1 MIGRTLDFKT
11 IKTMTKVVYFWLFT
25 AIFLPFSASA
35 QGSGVKIGGRVLDE
49 KTQEPVIGA
58 SVSVVGSK
66 GVGAATAADGSFT
79 LSVPSLPAT
88 LSIDYLGYRV
98 QEVDVY
104 ENVEPVIVQLVENA
118 NFLNELVVVGYGSQR
133 RRELTGSVAS
143 VPSAVLQQ
151 QAVSFDK
158 LLGGAVAGL
167 NVTQSSGAP
176 GATSTIRIR
185 GSNSITGGNEPL
197 YVIDGLIVYNDNAS
211 TRTGVGVST
220 SAVGSGTT
228 SLYDGGLNPL
238 AFLNASDI
246 ESIEVLKDVSAT
258 AIYGSR
264 GANGVILITTKKG
277 KRNRSTVNYQT
288 SYSTQKIS
296 KKLELLNADE
306 WATLYEE
313 LDENGR
319 SPYQQYPSNGLLT
332 GEGADWQDAMLRTG
346 HTQNHQLSINGGG
359 EDHRFLLSG
368 NYVNQEGI
376 IRNTGLERYT
386 GRVNLDKDLFA
397 SRLNTGI
404 NLTVASSK
412 QRGLIN
418 LSGRES
424 AGRVA
429 GIWDYGL
436 RIPSIVP
443 IYNEDGSYYYN
454 NPFETGD
461 LRIGKQ
467 TVNPLS
473 DLLKSTVESKNTSI
487 LGNFYAAYKILPEL
501 TAKVNAGI
509 NSSSTIQNLYAPSTS
524 AIGLLVSGYAAI
536 GNKKYSSSLLE
547 FTVDYN
553 KRFNKIHAL
562 SLLAGYTTQ
571 RTGIEYS
578 NASASNFINES
589 LKYNSLQS
597 ASTLITPVSGA
608 AEAILNSYLGRA
620 NYSLLN
626 RYNVSLSF
634 RADGSSRFSKGHQ
647 WGYFPSLGASWNVDE
662 ESFFNDRG
670 LFSSLKLRS
679 SWGQV
684 GNQEIGD
691 YLYAR
696 TYTPRNYSFGNKLVV
711 GYTATNYG
719 NDDLKWESTTQYNAG
734 VDGGLWN
741 DRVTFSLDAYYK
753 KTSDLLVDLPVE
765 STTGL
770 TSRTV
775 NIGEISNKGLEFSV
789 NTQLVD
795 RKDFKWTLLANIA
808 TNANRIIKLGIDNFV
823 VSDHIVQEGQPLG
836 VFYGYIFDGIVQ
848 QGEESSTPVPS
859 WDDDG
864 VQAGEIRYKEV
875 VEDGVIDNSDRAA
888 IGSVHPKFTYGFS
901 SNLNYR
907 DFDLSFAFQGSYGNY
922 LYNALRLNLETPTQ
936 IYNASKVLADR
947 WTPTNTDTNVPKA
960 QAASFINLDSRYI
973 EDASYLRLK
982 DITIGYNLPARY
994 TAFAHAQ
1001 VRFFLSG
1008 QNLLTLTNY
1017 QGYDPEASRNG
1028 DDETDELQLGVDL
1041 GAYPTAKSFLAGIS
1055 ITF

>member
-1 MIGRTLDFKT
+1 MKA
-11 IKTMTKVVYFWLFT
+11 VLFLLL
-25 AIFLPFSASA
+25 AIHLFPFSGFA
-35 QGSGVKIGGRVLDE
+35 QGNETGIKGKVLDE
-49 KTQEPVIGA
+49 KTLEPIAGA
-58 SVSVVGSK
+58 SISVTGSTGTGAVSDANG
-66 GVGAATAADGSFT
+66 TFT
-79 LSVPSLPAT
+79 LNVRSLPVT
-88 LSIDYLGYRV
+88 ISVNYLGYKV
-98 QEVDVY
+98 SEIVIYDY
-104 ENVEPVIVQLVENA
+104 TEPVLIRLQEDI
-118 NFLNELVVVGYGSQR
+118 NFLNEVVVIGYGAQKR
-133 RRELTGSVAS
+133 KELTGSVAS
-143 VPSAVLQQ
+143 LPSAVLQQ
-151 QAVSFDK
+151 QVVSFDK

-167 NVTQSSGAP
+167 SITQSSGAP

-277 KRNRSTVNYQT
+277 KRNRNAVTYQT
-288 SYSTQKIS
+288 SYSTQKINR
-296 KKLELLNADE
+296 KLELLNADE
-306 WATLYEE
+306 WAALYEE
-313 LDENGR
+313 LDESHK
-319 SPYQQYPSNGLLT
+319 SPYTQYPSNGLLK
-332 GEGADWQDAMLRTG
+332 GEGADWQDAMLQTG
-346 HTQNHQLSINGGG
+346 YTLNHQLSVSGGG
-359 EDHRFLLSG
+359 EDYRFLLSG

-386 GRVNLDKDLFA
+386 GRINLDKDLFA
-397 SRLNTGI
+397 SRLNTGV
-404 NLTVASSK
+404 NLTVASSG

-443 IYNEDGSYYYN
+443 IYNSDGGFYYN

-473 DLLKSTVESKNTSI
+473 DLLNSTVESNNTTI

-501 TAKVNAGI
+501 VAKVNVGI
-509 NSSSTIQNLYAPSTS
+509 NNSSTVQNLYAPATS
-524 AIGLLVSGYAAI
+524 AAGLLVNGYTAI

-547 FTVDYN
+547 FTLDYN
-553 KRFNKIHAL
+553 KRFNKIHSV

-571 RTGIEYS
+571 WTYIEYS
-578 NASASNFINES
+578 NASASNFNNES
-589 LKYNSLQS
+589 LTYHSLQS
-597 ASTLITPVSGA
+597 GSTLITPVSGG
-608 AEAILNSYLGRA
+608 AEAILNSYLARV
-620 NYSLLN
+620 NYSLLD
-626 RYNVSLSF
+626 RYNLSLSF
-634 RADGSSRFSKGHQ
+634 RADGSSRFSKENR
-647 WGYFPSLGASWNVDE
+647 WGYFPALGGSWNIDE
-662 ESFFNDRG
+662 EAFFG
-670 LFSSLKLRS
+670 KILFSSLKLRGS
-679 SWGQV
+679 IGKV
-684 GNQEIGD
+684 GNQEIGN

-719 NDDLKWESTTQYNAG
+719 NGDLKWESTTQYNIG
-734 VDGGLWN
+734 LDGGLWN
-741 DRVTFSLDAYYK
+741 DRINFSLDAYYK
-753 KTSDLLVDLPVE
+753 RTSDLLVDLPVE
-765 STTGL
+765 STTGFS
-770 TSRTV
+770 SRTV
-775 NIGEISNKGLEFSV
+775 NIGEISNKGVEFSV
-789 NTQLVD
+789 NARLIDTKEL
-795 RKDFKWTLLANIA
+795 KWTLIANIA
-808 TNANRIIKLGIDNFV
+808 KNANKIIRLGIDNFV
-823 VSDHIVQEGQPLG
+823 ISDHIVQEGQPLG
-836 VFYGYIFDGIVQ
+836 VFYGYVFDGVVQ
-848 QGEESSTPVPS
+848 PGEESSTATPS
-859 WDDDG
+859 WDDNG
-864 VQAGEIRYKEV
+864 VQAGEARYKNLSGG
-875 VEDGVIDNSDRAA
+875 DNVIDNDDRTA
-888 IGSVHPKFTYGFS
+888 IGNVHPKFTYGFS
-901 SNLNYR
+901 STLNYK
-907 DFDLSFAFQGSYGNY
+907 DFDLSLAFQGSYGNS

-947 WTPTNTDTNVPKA
+947 WTPTHTNTNIPKA

-982 DITIGYNLPARY
+982 DITLGYNLPEKY
-994 TAFAHAQ
+994 TAFAHAR
-1001 VRFFLSG
+1001 VRLFLSG
-1008 QNLLTLTNY
+1008 QNLLTFTKY

-1028 DDETDELQLGVDL
+1028 DNETDELQLGVDL
-1041 GAYPTAKSFLAGIS
+1041 GAYPTAKSFLVGAS

>member
-1 MIGRTLDFKT
+1 
-11 IKTMTKVVYFWLFT
+11 MTKVIHFLLF
-25 AIFLPFSASA
+25 AIIFFPLTGFA
-35 QGSGVKIGGRVLDE
+35 QGNEVKINGTVLDE
-49 KTQEPVIGA
+49 KTQEPIIGA
-58 SVSVVGSK
+58 TVAIVGSK
-66 GVGAATAADGSFT
+66 EKGTVSDVNGRFS
-79 LSVPSLPAT
+79 LSIEKLLPAT
-88 LSIDYLGYRV
+88 IAINYLGYKE
-98 QEVDVY
+98 QEIDVY
-104 ENVEPVIVQLVENA
+104 EATEPVIILLREST
-118 NFLNELVVVGYGSQR
+118 NFLNEVVVIGYGTQKR
-133 RRELTGSVAS
+133 KELTGAIAS
-143 VPSAVLQQ
+143 VSPGVLKQ

-277 KRNRSTVNYQT
+277 KRTRNTVNYQGT
-288 SYSTQKIS
+288 YSVQKINR
-296 KKLELLNADE
+296 KLDLLNAGE
-306 WATLYEE
+306 WAALYEE
-313 LDENGR
+313 LDENHR
-319 SPYQQYPSNGLLT
+319 NPYTQYSGSGLLK
-332 GEGADWQDAMLRTG
+332 GAGADWQDALLRTG
-346 HTQNHQLSINGGG
+346 NTQNHQLSISGGG

-368 NYVNQEGI
+368 NYTNQEGI

-386 GRVNLDKDLFA
+386 GRINFDKDIS
-397 SRLNTGI
+397 SRLNTGV

-412 QRGLIN
+412 QLGMMN

-443 IYNEDGSYYYN
+443 IYNSDGSFYYN

-473 DLLKSTVESKNTSI
+473 DLLNSTVESKNTSI
-487 LGNFYAAYKILPEL
+487 LGNFYASFKILPAL
-501 TAKVNAGI
+501 TAKINAGV
-509 NSSSTIQNLYAPSTS
+509 NSSSTIQNLYAPSSS
-524 AIGLLVSGYAAI
+524 AAGLLVNGYAAI
-536 GNKKYSSSLLE
+536 GNKKYASSLVE
-547 FTVDYN
+547 FTLDYS
-553 KRFNKIHAL
+553 KRFNEIH
-562 SLLAGYTTQ
+562 SLNMLAGYTAQ
-571 RTGIEYS
+571 KTGIEYS

-589 LKYNSLQS
+589 LTYHSLQS
-597 ASTLITPVSGA
+597 ASTLITPVSGS
-608 AEAILNSYLGRA
+608 AEAILNSWLGRV
-620 NYSLLN
+620 NYSLSD
-626 RYNVSLSF
+626 RYNLSLSF
-634 RADGSSRFSKGHQ
+634 RADGSSRFSNGHK
-647 WGYFPSLGASWNVDE
+647 WGYFPSLGVSWNMDE
-662 ESFFNDRG
+662 ESFFVKNF
-670 LFSSLKLRS
+670 LSSLKLRGS
-679 SWGQV
+679 LGLV

-696 TYTPRNYSFGNKLVV
+696 TYTPRNYSFGNQLVI

-719 NDDLKWESTTQYNAG
+719 NDDLKWESTTQYNIG
-734 VDGGLWN
+734 IDGGLWS
-741 DRVTFSLDAYYK
+741 DRINFSLDAYYK
-753 KTSDLLVDLPVE
+753 KTSDLLVDLPTE
-765 STTGL
+765 STTGFG
-770 TSRTV
+770 SRTV
-775 NIGEISNKGLEFSV
+775 NIGSISNKGIEFSV
-789 NTQLVD
+789 NAQPIDTKYFQ
-795 RKDFKWTLLANIA
+795 WTLLANISK
-808 TNANRIIKLGIDNFV
+808 NVNKILKLGIDNFII
-823 VSDHIVQEGQPLG
+823 SDHIVQEGLPLG
-836 VFYGYIFDGIVQ
+836 VFYGYVFDGVVQ
-848 QGEESSTPVPS
+848 QGEESSAAVPS

-864 VQAGEIRYKEV
+864 VQAGEARYGNLN
-875 VEDGVIDNSDRAA
+875 DDHVIDNDDRTN
-888 IGSVHPKFTYGFS
+888 IGNVHPKFIYGFS
-901 SNLNYR
+901 STLNYR
-907 DFDLSFAFQGSYGNY
+907 EFDLSFVFQGSYGNH

-947 WTPTNTDTNVPKA
+947 WTPTHTNTNVPKA

-982 DITIGYNLPARY
+982 DITLGYNLPEKY
-994 TAFAHAQ
+994 TRFAHAQ
-1001 VRFFLSG
+1001 FRFFASA
-1008 QNLLTLTNY
+1008 QNLLTFTPY
-1017 QGYDPEASRNG
+1017 TGYDPEASRNG
-1028 DDETDELQLGVDL
+1028 DNETDELRLGVDL
-1041 GAYPTAKSFLAGIS
+1041 GAYPTAKSFLAGVS

>member
-1 MIGRTLDFKT
+1 
-11 IKTMTKVVYFWLFT
+11 MTKVVNFLLL
-25 AIFLPFSASA
+25 AVIFFPFFGYA
-35 QGSGVKIGGRVLDE
+35 QGNEVKINGRVLDE
-49 KTQEPVIGA
+49 KTQEPIIGA
-58 SVSVVGSK
+58 SISL
-66 GVGAATAADGSFT
+66 VGAKEGTISDADGNFF
-79 LSVPSLPAT
+79 LSVRSLPAT
-88 LSIDYLGYRV
+88 LSIDYLGYRK
-98 QEVDVY
+98 QDVDVY
-104 ENVEPVIVQLVENA
+104 ESTEPVIVHLRENA
-118 NFLNELVVVGYGSQR
+118 NFLSEVVVVGYGAQKR
-133 RRELTGSVAS
+133 KELTGSVSS
-143 VPSAVLQQ
+143 VSPIALKQ
-151 QAVSFDK
+151 QAISFDK

-277 KRNRSTVNYQT
+277 KRNGNTVNYQA
-288 SYSTQKIS
+288 SYSVQKIN

-306 WATLYEE
+306 WAALYEE
-313 LDENGR
+313 LDESHK
-319 SPYQQYPSNGLLT
+319 SPYTQYPGSGLLR

-346 HTQNHQLSINGGG
+346 HTQNHQLSVSGGG

-368 NYVNQEGI
+368 NYTNQEGI

-386 GRVNLDKDLFA
+386 GRVNLDKDIS
-397 SRLNTGI
+397 SRLNTGV
-404 NLTVASSK
+404 NLTVASSA
-412 QRGLIN
+412 QRGLVN

-443 IYNEDGSYYYN
+443 IYNSDGSFYYN

-473 DLLKSTVESKNTSI
+473 DLLNSTVESKNTSV
-487 LGNFYAAYKILPEL
+487 LGNFYASFKILPEL

-509 NSSSTIQNLYAPSTS
+509 NSSATVQNLYAPSTS
-524 AIGLLVSGYAAI
+524 AAGLLVNGYAAI

-547 FTVDYN
+547 FTLDYN
-553 KRFNKIHAL
+553 KRFNEIHAL

-571 RTGIEYS
+571 KTDIEYS

-589 LKYNSLQS
+589 LVYRSLQS

-608 AEAILNSYLGRA
+608 AEAILNSYLGRV
-620 NYSLLN
+620 NYSLLD
-626 RYNVSLSF
+626 RYNLSLSF
-634 RADGSSRFSKGHQ
+634 RADGSSRFSKGSQ
-647 WGYFPSLGASWNVDE
+647 WGYFPSLGASWNIDE
-662 ESFFNDRG
+662 EQFFNKS
-670 LFSSLKLRS
+670 LLSSLKLRGS
-679 SWGQV
+679 LGQV

-696 TYTPRNYSFGNKLVV
+696 TYTPRNYSFGNQLVV

-719 NDDLKWESTTQYNAG
+719 NDNLKWESTTQYNIG
-734 VDGGLWN
+734 LDGGLWN
-741 DRVTFSLDAYYK
+741 DRINFSLDAYYK

-765 STTGL
+765 STTGFS
-770 TSRTV
+770 SRTV
-775 NIGEISNKGLEFSV
+775 NIGEISNKGVEFSV
-789 NTQLVD
+789 NANLVET
-795 RKDFKWTLLANIA
+795 KDFKWTLLANIA
-808 TNANRIIKLGIDNFV
+808 KNVNKIIKLGIDNFV

-836 VFYGYIFDGIVQ
+836 VFYGYVFDGVVQ
-848 QGEESSTPVPS
+848 PGEENSVAVPS

-864 VQAGEIRYKEV
+864 VQAGEARYKEIK
-875 VEDGVIDNSDRAA
+875 EDGVIDNDDRTV
-888 IGSVHPKFTYGFS
+888 IGNVHPKFTYGFS
-901 SNLNYR
+901 SNLNYK

-947 WTPTNTDTNVPKA
+947 WTPTHTQTNVPKA

-982 DITIGYNLPARY
+982 DITLGYNLPVKY
-994 TAFAHAQ
+994 TALAHAQ

-1008 QNLLTLTNY
+1008 QNLLTFTKY

-1028 DDETDELQLGVDL
+1028 DNETDELLLGVDL

>member
-1 MIGRTLDFKT
+1 MRKT
-11 IKTMTKVVYFWLFT
+11 VLLLLTILLF
-25 AIFLPFSASA
+25 PFSGFA
-35 QGSGVKIGGRVLDE
+35 QGNEVRIKGRVLDE
-49 KTQEPVIGA
+49 KTQEPIIGA
-58 SVSVVGSK
+58 SISVAGSDRTGTVSDLNGTF
-66 GVGAATAADGSFT
+66 ALNFQ
-79 LSVPSLPAT
+79 SLPVT
-88 LSIDYLGYRV
+88 ISVKYLGYKV
-98 QEVDVY
+98 QEVVIYDT
-104 ENVEPVIVQLVENA
+104 EPITVQLREEI
-118 NFLNELVVVGYGSQR
+118 NFLNEVVVVGYGTQKR
-133 RRELTGSVAS
+133 KELTGSVAS
-143 VPSAVLQQ
+143 LPSAVLQQ
-151 QAVSFDK
+151 QVVSFDK
-158 LLGGAVAGL
+158 LLGGAIAGL
-167 NVTQSSGAP
+167 SITQSSGAP
-176 GATSTIRIR
+176 GSTSTIRIR

-197 YVIDGLIVYNDNAS
+197 YVIDGLIVYNDNTS

-277 KRNRSTVNYQT
+277 KRDRNTVTYQT
-288 SYSTQKIS
+288 SYSVQEINR
-296 KKLELLNADE
+296 KLELLDADE
-306 WATLYEE
+306 WAALYEE
-313 LDENGR
+313 LDENHK
-319 SPYQQYPSNGLLT
+319 SPYTQYPSNGLLT
-332 GEGADWQDAMLRTG
+332 GKGADWQDAMLRTG
-346 HTQNHQLSINGGG
+346 HTQNHQLSVSGGN

-368 NYVNQEGI
+368 NYINQEGI

-397 SRLNTGI
+397 SRLNTGV

-443 IYNEDGSYYYN
+443 IYNSDGGFYYN

-473 DLLKSTVESKNTSI
+473 DLLNSTVESNNTSV

-501 TAKVNAGI
+501 VAKVNAGI
-509 NSSSTIQNLYAPSTS
+509 NSSSTVQNLYAPATS
-524 AIGLLVSGYAAI
+524 AIGLLVNGYTAI

-547 FTVDYN
+547 FTLDYN
-553 KRFNKIHAL
+553 KRFNKIHSV

-571 RTGIEYS
+571 KTYIEYS
-578 NASASNFINES
+578 NTSVSNFNNES
-589 LKYNSLQS
+589 LTYHSLQS
-597 ASTLITPVSGA
+597 GSTLITPVSGA
-608 AEAILNSYLGRA
+608 ADAILNSYLGRV
-620 NYSLLN
+620 NYSLRD
-626 RYNVSLSF
+626 RYNLSLSF
-634 RADGSSRFSKGHQ
+634 RADGSSRFSKEHQ
-647 WGYFPSLGASWNVDE
+647 WGYFPALGASWNIDE
-662 ESFFNDRG
+662 EPFFIKN
-670 LFSSLKLRS
+670 LLSSLKLRGS
-679 SWGQV
+679 LGQV

-719 NDDLKWESTTQYNAG
+719 NDDLKWESTTQYNIG
-734 VDGGLWN
+734 IDGGLWN
-741 DRVTFSLDAYYK
+741 DRINFSLDAYYK

-770 TSRTV
+770 SSRTV
-775 NIGEISNKGLEFSV
+775 NIGEVSNKGVEFSV
-789 NTQLVD
+789 NAILID
-795 RKDFKWTLLANIA
+795 AKDIKWTLVANIA
-808 TNANRIIKLGIDNFV
+808 KNKNKIIRLGTDNFV
-823 VSDHIVQEGQPLG
+823 ISDHIVQEGQPLG
-836 VFYGYIFDGIVQ
+836 VFYGYIFDGVVQ
-848 QGEESSTPVPS
+848 QGEESSTAVPS

-864 VQAGEIRYKEV
+864 VQAGEARYKNLNS
-875 VEDGVIDNSDRAA
+875 DKVIDNSDRTT
-888 IGSVHPKFTYGFS
+888 IGNVHPKFTYGFS
-901 SNLNYR
+901 SSLNYKH
-907 DFDLSFAFQGSYGNY
+907 FDLSLAFQGSYGNY

-936 IYNASKVLADR
+936 IYNASKVLTDR
-947 WTPTNTDTNVPKA
+947 WTPTHTNTNVPKA

-982 DITIGYNLPARY
+982 DITIGYNLPEKY

-1001 VRFFLSG
+1001 VRLFLSG
-1008 QNLLTLTNY
+1008 QNLLTFTKY

-1028 DDETDELQLGVDL
+1028 DNETDELQLGVDL
-1041 GAYPTAKSFLAGIS
+1041 GAYPTSKSFLAGIS